1 MLYCKWK
8 NKELWVRT
16 LEIHVSCV
24 HCKCQT
30 KGQQFVV
37 RSEIFETFRFLD
49 QCQLSPEK
57 KNQHMCCHLELH
69 TCVTDEGPSFHWFD
83 HGFVVKKRP
92 HLTYIYRTYMITFKQ
107 GKKRAERLQLPETA
121 LPKDKMWMA
130 NGKSDHWSLV
140 MELHIF
146 RNKCGSKTLL

>member
-1 MLYCKWK
+1 MGENIGDPCFLCSVQMS
-8 NKELWVRT
+8 N
-16 LEIHVSCV
+16 
-24 HCKCQT
+24 Q
-30 KGQQFVV
+30 GQKFVV
-37 RSEIFETFRFLD
+37 RSKIFETFRFLD
-49 QCQLSPEK
+49 QCQLSTEK
-57 KNQHMCCHLELH
+57 KSTYALPSWITQMMKVLH
-69 TCVTDEGPSFHWFD
+69 FKHKMWRKYWFSSISK
-83 HGFVVKKRP
+83 GFVVKKRP